1 MKSIRQQL
9 IASLLLSLCLVVLVS
24 GVLLYG
30 LIKKSLT
37 RDFDTALLTK
47 ARALSALVM
56 HEPAGTV
63 EIEFSDEM
71 MPAFARSE
79 RPDYFE
85 VWYEDGRP
93 FARSRS
99 LGSRDLPCPAHGV
112 NDHHLSEL
120 ILPDG
125 QRGRAAVLLFTPAKD
140 PDDFAQLPAAAAR
153 AARPA
158 PRMILMVTQHRH
170 ALDQTLRHMFWL
182 ITAAGLFL
190 PSIIALV
197 VWLTVKQGLRPLNRL
212 AQETEAIDSQNLG
225 HRFEAERMPR
235 ELQPIGHRLNALL
248 ERLETSFK
256 QIQAAYQRERRFSDN
271 VAHELRT
278 PIAELHSLAEVALLF
293 PHNRE
298 LDQKAH
304 QETLAIARQMQD
316 LVSLLLSLARCE
328 AGIEALDLGPV
339 TLDELVQEVWEA
351 HQERAARRGITCHR
365 ELESGLVVSTHPPLL
380 RSMLENLIGNAVD
393 HSPAGATM
401 AIRVISHHGQVRVLI
416 ENANET
422 LHPGDLELIFEP
434 FWQKDASRAGAG
446 HHGLGLSLVQSMCR
460 ALNIALAI
468 KIADDHRVIA
478 ELCLGEAQ
486 AASPSGTSGMTET
499 TFWQVV

>member
-9 IASLLLSLCLVVLVS
+9 IASLLLSLCIVVVIS
-24 GVLLYG
+24 GALLYA
-30 LIKKSLT
+30 LVKQSLT
-37 RDFDTALLTK
+37 RDFDSALLAK

-56 HEPAGTV
+56 REPAGTV

-71 MPAFARSE
+71 MPAFARPE

-85 VWYEDGRP
+85 FWYEDGRP

-99 LGSRDLPCPAHGV
+99 LGSRDLPRPAHLV
-112 NDHHLSEL
+112 NNHLLSEL
-120 ILPDG
+120 VLPDG
-125 QRGRAAVLLFTPAKD
+125 QRGRAAVLIFTPAKD
-140 PDDFAQLPAAAAR
+140 PDDFAWLPAAAAM
-153 AARPA
+153 AVRPA
-158 PRMILMVTQHRH
+158 PRMILMVAQHRS

-182 ITAAGLFL
+182 IAAAGVFL

-212 AQETEAIDSQNLG
+212 AQDTEAIDSQNLG
-225 HRFEAERMPR
+225 HRFDADRMPR
-235 ELQPIGHRLNALL
+235 ELQPIGHRLNALV

-304 QETLAIARQMQD
+304 HETLAIARQMQD
-316 LVSLLLSLARCE
+316 LVSVLLALARCE
-328 AGIEALDLGPV
+328 AGIEIPDLGPV
-339 TLDELVQEVWEA
+339 NLDELVREVWTA
-351 HQERAARRGITCHR
+351 HQDCAARRRITCQC
-365 ELESGLVVSTHPPLL
+365 ELESGIVVNTNQLLL
-380 RSMLENLIGNAVD
+380 RSILNNLIANAVD
-393 HSPAGATM
+393 HSPDGAPIS
-401 AIRVISHHGQVRVLI
+401 IRVISHHGQARMTI

-422 LHPGDLELIFEP
+422 LCPEDLDLIFEP
-434 FWQKDASRAGAG
+434 FWQKDASRTGAG

-460 ALNIALAI
+460 ALNIDFTI
-468 KIADDHRVIA
+468 EISDDQQVIV
-478 ELCLGEAQ
+478 ELYLGESQ
-486 AASPSGTSGMTET
+486 DLFRTRPISKMSNGNSPS
-499 TFWQVV
+499 